1 MKTEPLLVLLGL
13 LCPNAAYSQIAGTA
27 NLGGPQP
34 MVSTPIP
41 DGDFATVAG
50 KLGLV
55 ETTRPAREL
64 IKGWRKP
71 RKILVAVDNNANRLS
86 WLQAAAPGVQ
96 LVAVHDKSEVL
107 AQIADADALI
117 RLPCERDYLQT
128 GKMLHWIQQGS
139 VSVAGCFQVGE
150 HSDAIRD
157 VPQALMDSTV
167 VITNLSGVL
176 ARPLAEHAIAMMM
189 SLGRGLD
196 LYVKQQEQGHFRRD
210 AVPPGRL
217 WVFQG
222 RTMLVVG
229 LGAIGTNVSEIAHG
243 LGMTVIATRNSSHQG
258 PAYVSYVGLP
268 DELPGLVGRADV
280 VVLAAPLT
288 PETRHLF
295 DAAMFKRMKK
305 GALLINVASGGEVV
319 STDLVDAF
327 KSGQFGGAGLDL
339 ADPANPSALNP
350 NDPLFGAPNL
360 IMTPETASH
369 AVETADASGGEDMWV
384 IARENLR
391 RYVAGARLYAFVD
404 PKRGY

>member
-1 MKTEPLLVLLGL
+1 MRALLALIAL
-13 LCPNAAYSQIAGTA
+13 LCPVAAYSQIAGTA
-27 NLGGPQP
+27 NLGGPQA

-41 DGDFATVAG
+41 DSDFAAIVR

-55 ETTRPAREL
+55 ESSRPAREL
-64 IKGWRKP
+64 IKGWHRP
-71 RKILVAVDNNANRLS
+71 SKILVAVDNNANRLA
-86 WLQAAAPGVQ
+86 WLQTAAPGVR
-96 LVAVHDKSEVL
+96 LVAVHNKSEVL

-117 RLPCERDYLQT
+117 RLPCERDYLQS

-139 VSVAGCFQVGE
+139 VSVAGCFQVAE
-150 HSDAIRD
+150 HSDSVRE
-157 VPQALMDSTV
+157 VPQALMDGTV

-189 SLGRGLD
+189 TLGRGLD
-196 LYVKQQEQGHFRRD
+196 IYGRQQEQRHFQRD
-210 AVPPGRL
+210 AIPANRL

-229 LGAIGTNVSEIAHG
+229 LGAIGTNVAEIAHG
-243 LGMTVIATRNSSHQG
+243 LGMTVIATRNTGHQG
-258 PAYVSYVGLP
+258 PDTVRYVGLP
-268 DELPGLVGRADV
+268 NELPDLVGKADV

-288 PETRHLF
+288 PQTRHLF

-319 STDLVDAF
+319 SADLVDAL
-327 KSGQFGGAGLDL
+327 KSGQLGGAGLDL
-339 ADPANPSALNP
+339 ADPANPSSLSP
-350 NDPLFGAPNL
+350 SDPLFDAPNL
-360 IMTPETASH
+360 IMSPETASH
-369 AVETADASGGEDMWV
+369 AVETADASGGEDMWA

-391 RYVAGARLYAFVD
+391 RYVAGERLYAVVD